1 MARKTR
7 RSAAICG
14 RPASQQCGM
23 SRGLNAKAE
32 WVTFLAGTT
41 TGANAT
47 QIGIVATKVGLSVDA
62 IRFYER
68 NALMPPLART

>member
-1 MARKTR
+1 
-7 RSAAICG
+7 
-14 RPASQQCGM
+14 M

-68 NALMPPLART
+68 NALMPPLLGRREAFAETANVT